1 MALTFQDLRVGD
13 VIRTSSARTG
23 IIGPIV
29 DQTPAMITRTI
40 RWITH
45 ESPGMVGELHP
56 GGCTKRKTTAVTTI
70 LPTRCFCGYSSMD
83 TGSLYAHFAD
93 HA

>member
-1 MALTFQDLRVGD
+1 MALALQDLRVGD
-13 VIRTSSARTG
+13 VIRVSSARTG

-29 DQTPAMITRTI
+29 EQTPATITRTI

-56 GGCTKRKTTAVTTI
+56 GGCTKRKTTEVATI
-70 LPTRCFCGYSSMD
+70 LPTRCYCGYTSMD
-83 TGSLYAHFAD
+83 PDSLHVHYAD